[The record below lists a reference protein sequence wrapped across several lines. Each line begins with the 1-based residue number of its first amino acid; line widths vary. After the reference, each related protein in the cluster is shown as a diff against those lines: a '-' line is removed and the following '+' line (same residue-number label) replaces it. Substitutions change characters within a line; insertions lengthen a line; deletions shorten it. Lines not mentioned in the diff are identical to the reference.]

1 MGRIVRIVFFSIVV
15 LFIAYGIMYL
25 IWGDNDSTKGAGLGL
40 FLSVSLMVI
49 AAIGVLAAS
58 IFNIVHHPKA
68 GIRVLI
74 GLAVFAI
81 LALIGYSLSGG
92 EILENYYKYGIETA
106 KQSKTV
112 DAELYVMYGLGIIA
126 FLAIIASEISAAFK
140 K

>member
-1 MGRIVRIVFFSIVV
+1 MGRIIRIVFFSIVV

-25 IWGDNDSTKGAGLGL
+25 IWGDNNSIRGAGLGL
-40 FLSVSLMVI
+40 SLSVILMII
-49 AAIGVLAAS
+49 AAAGVLVAS
-58 IFNIVHHPKA
+58 VFNIIHHPKA
-68 GIRVLI
+68 GIRVII

-81 LALIGYSLSGG
+81 LALIGYSISGG

-106 KQSKTV
+106 KQSKTI